1 MSAQRTTSP
10 SEIMQFVE
18 TDPLPGI
25 QLLSAP
31 FAVRYL
37 AALVMTAIAT
47 ALAVGI
53 DSRVAIPNVSLI
65 FVIPVIVAAVAF
77 GLGPS
82 LFSAI
87 LGALAYNFFLTDP
100 RYTLIVDDPANVWA
114 IALLFICGC
123 IASAIASAARHKADD
138 LALLKR
144 QAAVLQDYCRASR
157 TAGSPRAVISSAA
170 GLGVA
175 CSKSQAA

>member
-10 SEIMQFVE
+10 GEITQFVE

-37 AALVMTAIAT
+37 AAVVMTAIAT

-65 FVIPVIVAAVAF
+65 FVIPVIVAAVTF

-123 IASAIASAARHKADD
+123 IASAVASTARHKADD

-157 TAGSPRAVISSAA
+157 TAGSGRSSPAPRVLLKCSSRSR
-170 GLGVA
+170 L
-175 CSKSQAA
+175 S